1 MNRKKTRYNF
11 ILVLVSAIILV
22 MLLAVCV
29 FAAASTIN
37 LSVNQLSASYV
48 TSVGTGNRLGGG
60 DGSADV
66 QLTGGNEFM
75 AEAKSAGKV
84 SFGGK
89 TYPKSSVT
97 VTLANNY
104 GTNATLQFGLEI
116 SPANGTVTVNG
127 VEKKNGD
134 FITETVSGEGGT
146 VEIVVASAET
156 KVGKTG
162 GIKVKVTGIQL
173 DLIEDKFSA
182 DFQPGEHGSYTVDGV
197 SVGAGGYKPD
207 AKKAT
212 EAYKVEAK
220 AEDGYIFWGWKNET
234 TKAYFENVGAS
245 GNIIISSDCTIRPI
259 FIKKDAA
266 LFGVGTQLFADL
278 NEANDCA
285 LREASNKTIVLME
298 KGTLQGS
305 ATISPGITL
314 LIPYNEAASV
324 NISQEPD
331 TVDNAIGQT
340 VFRYLTIPNGV
351 TLTVEGNISVNGQA
365 LKNTSVPT
373 GPYGLIKLQEGGE
386 IVLKNGA
393 NLFCWG
399 YISGDGMV
407 TAESGSNVY
416 ECFQLTGW
424 RGGQASSSLISDK
437 KVFPVNQYYIQ
448 NVEAALKIEQGA
460 TEYVYASVVV
470 KLLGQQN
477 VTTKFISVNE
487 GMFHLKEKG
496 SSLIKRYIPETD
508 RMEFQI
514 DGKFEISSIY
524 LKFGGSYSLNS
535 KDFPLPI
542 NCNFSIIINSGT
554 TTVTSVQ
561 DLAMLPGSE
570 LMVAQDAILNIN
582 SKMYVYDQDNWGD
595 YAYNKKLRQV
605 NYVATRNGK
614 PQERT
619 EADLID
625 AKIDVNGTINI
636 SEEGAKGRLF
646 TTSGGANI
654 TSSQGN
660 GVINF
665 KTATDNSITT
675 YQATQTSEKVGMLD
689 VVHVHYHDIP
699 CKTAKLRNGDGSYL
713 ETTGAKGPENGKPG
727 WSYTYLTTD
736 PEYEKYTDTNVYKD
750 MWYRYRVIYK
760 VNGHTTVKYIT
771 TDSDTF
777 DLDPNI
783 PLTGDKRP
791 VVTTN
796 NATATLDTT
805 SRKIV
810 LSEINGDC
818 IVEFTSETVYK
829 INVSWTGNLN
839 FEYKP
844 NIYRWDAATM
854 CYIREQ
860 EAGWRSNEPTV
871 RVTNDRESGST
882 GNIKA
887 DVAFEK
893 KAEFSN
899 SDLGMNFTI
908 GDSTTP
914 NSVTMSDKLIP
925 GKSVTA
931 KMQLTGAPTG
941 LASGA
946 NLTIGTVKI
955 ILTTV
960 T

>member
-1 MNRKKTRYNF
+1 MNREKKSYNF
-11 ILVLVSAIILV
+11 RLVLVSAI
-22 MLLAVCV
+22 MLLTLLVACV
-29 FAAASTIN
+29 FAATSIS
-37 LSVNQLSASYV
+37 LSVSNLDVFYE
-48 TSVGTGNRLGGG
+48 TSVGKGTTSLV
-60 DGSADV
+60 DGSASAGGV
-66 QLTGGNEFM
+66 SGNEFS
-75 AEAKSAGKV
+75 AEARSARKMKW
-84 SFGGK
+84 GGVD
-89 TYPKSSVT
+89 YPGSSVT
-97 VTLANNY
+97 ITLKSNY
-104 GTNATLQFGLEI
+104 DTNANLQFKLVI
-116 SPANGTVTVNG
+116 SPSDGTVTVDG
-127 VEKKNGD
+127 ESVKNGE
-134 FITETVSGEGGT
+134 IIKKTVSGNGA
-146 VEIVVASAET
+146 VKIVVASAET
-156 KVGKTG
+156 KPGYEN
-162 GIKVKVTGIQL
+162 GIKANVQDIQFE
-173 DLIEDKFSA
+173 LIEDKFSA

-197 SVGAGGYKPD
+197 SVGAGGYQP
-207 AKKAT
+207 AARKAT
-212 EAYKVEAK
+212 ETYAVVAVADE
-220 AEDGYIFWGWKNET
+220 EFSFWGWRNET
-234 TKAYFENVGAS
+234 TQTYIPEVGAS
-245 GNIIISSDCTIRPI
+245 GNISISSDCTIRPV
-259 FIKKDAA
+259 FIPKDTAV
-266 LFGVGTQLFADL
+266 FGVGVQLFADL
-278 NEANDCA
+278 NEADKFA
-285 LREASNKTIVLME
+285 AGQAVNKTIVLLQ
-298 KGTLQGS
+298 KGTLQKS
-305 ATISPGITL
+305 ASISAGNTL
-314 LIPYNEAASV
+314 LIPYNEAADV
-324 NISQEPD
+324 NISQEPV

-351 TLTVEGNISVNGQA
+351 TLTVSGNVNVNGQA

-399 YISGDGMV
+399 YINGDGMV

-460 TEYVYASVVV
+460 TEYVYASVSV

-477 VTTKFISVNE
+477 VTTKFIAENE
-487 GMFHLKEKG
+487 GMFRLKEKG

-508 RMEFQI
+508 RMEFQV
-514 DGKFEISSIY
+514 DGVFEISTMY
-524 LKFGGSYSLNS
+524 LEFGGSYSLDS
-535 KDFPLPI
+535 KKFPLPI
-542 NCNFSIIINSGT
+542 NCNFTVNIHSGT
-554 TTVTSVQ
+554 TKITDAQ
-561 DLAMLPGSE
+561 DMALLPGSE
-570 LMVAQDAILNIN
+570 LIVAKDAVLNIN

-595 YAYNKKLRQV
+595 YAYNKKLRPV
-605 NYVATRNGK
+605 GYATTPHK
-614 PQERT
+614 KRT

-665 KTATDNSITT
+665 KTATDKSITT
-675 YQATQTSEKVGMLD
+675 YQATQSTGTLISVK
-689 VVHVHYHDIP
+689 YHEIP
-699 CKTAKLRNGDGSYL
+699 CTSAKLRNGDGSYTL
-713 ETTGAKGPENGKPG
+713 TAWEEPAGTTHVAQAG
-727 WSYTYLTTD
+727 WTYTYLTG
-736 PEYEKYTDTNVYKD
+736 EKTENQAYKD
-750 MWYRYRVIYK
+750 MWYLFK
-760 VNGHTTVKYIT
+760 VTYIINNNQKTVQYTT
-771 TDSDTF
+771 TDGDTF
-777 DLDPNI
+777 KLPEGMQVSADDVS
-783 PLTGDKRP
+783 TDSGS
-791 VVTTN
+791 VTVEN
-796 NATATLDTT
+796 GQL
-805 SRKIV
+805 V
-810 LSEINGDC
+810 LSGITKDC
-818 IVEFTSETVYK
+818 TVSIKGKPVYK

-844 NIYRWDAATM
+844 NIYEWKAEKLHYEQTQWARWNST
-854 CYIREQ
+854 EQ
-860 EAGWRSNEPTV
+860 PTV
-871 RVTNDRESGST
+871 TVTNDQTLGST

-893 KAEFSN
+893 KPEFSN

-908 GDSTTP
+908 GESTTP